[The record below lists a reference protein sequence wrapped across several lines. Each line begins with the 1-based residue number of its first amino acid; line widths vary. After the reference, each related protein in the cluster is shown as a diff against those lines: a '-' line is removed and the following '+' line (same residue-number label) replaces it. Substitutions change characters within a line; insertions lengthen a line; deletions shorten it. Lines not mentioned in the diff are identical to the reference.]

1 MLTLGWSDFYREVLT
16 HGGIP
21 DTSFFHRMVGRWG
34 SSTQEIEDLETEVKI
49 HPFFDAFWE
58 SKRAQLHKITCP
70 AYVIASW
77 QDQGLHTRG
86 TLEGW
91 KKIQSKEKWLECHG
105 RKVRSQPNPTQ
116 PNPPFQAHR
125 TVPVGTCTLAPGYLL
140 TVEMGI
146 LLYPRASRKTTRLLR

>member
-1 MLTLGWSDFYREVLT
+1 MLISGRVAELHPPHLGAINPDEGYTDFYREVCF

-21 DTSFFHRMVGRWG
+21 DTSFFPRMIQRWG
-34 SSTQEIEDLETEVKI
+34 SSTQEIEDLETEVRI

-58 SKRAQLHKITCP
+58 SKRAQLEKVTCP
-70 AYVIASW
+70 AYVVASW

-105 RKVRSQPNPTQ
+105 RKVPYSQ
-116 PNPPFQAHR
+116 
-125 TVPVGTCTLAPGYLL
+125 
-140 TVEMGI
+140 E
-146 LLYPRASRKTTRLLR
+146 SD

>member
-1 MLTLGWSDFYREVLT
+1 
-16 HGGIP
+16 
-21 DTSFFHRMVGRWG
+21 MVARWG

-105 RKVRSQPNPTQ
+105 RKVRPSLPATH
-116 PNPPFQAHR
+116 HR
-125 TVPVGTCTLAPGYLL
+125 TIPPTPSTVQLCDFFYL
-140 TVEMGI
+140 
-146 LLYPRASRKTTRLLR
+146 R